1 MPWNNLADVSRFIN
15 SKTDNRMTVMA
26 SDAVMLPVRPWMK
39 KNTTADAVRA
49 DRTLNKKDVPK
60 TAR

>member
-1 MPWNNLADVSRFIN
+1 
-15 SKTDNRMTVMA
+15 MTVMA

-39 KNTTADAVRA
+39 KNTMADAVRA
-49 DRTLNKKDVPK
+49 ESTLNKKDVPN